1 MVCSKPARFFLMI
14 YNSLFL
20 ILGALLLGVG
30 VWSKVDKNFGSIWSR
45 VRAEKFVE
53 AADLE
58 ALSWIMIIIGLFT
71 IALGIIGFLG
81 SLNKSRS
88 LLSLYLIILT
98 VLFFGKIAGVYY
110 SISFKANFDSKFAVF
125 MNKTFTKSVVDND
138 RVSKETMDTFQ
149 SFFDCCGVNGPSD
162 YNQSVLPA
170 SCYESQNS
178 TAANNRSPFANGC
191 SSQIMKYVD
200 TRLPYISS
208 ALIIVLIVEFSAIVF
223 STCLC
228 SKKKFDYDSF

>member
-20 ILGALLLGVG
+20 ILGLLLLGVG
-30 VWSKVDKNFGSIWSR
+30 IWSRVDKNFSSIWSR

-53 AADLE
+53 SADLE
-58 ALSWIMIIIGLFT
+58 ALSWILIIIGLFT
-71 IALGIIGFLG
+71 IILSIVGFLG
-81 SLNKSRS
+81 SLKKSRY

-98 VLFFGKIAGVYY
+98 VLFIGKIAGVYY
-110 SISFKANFDSKFAVF
+110 SISFKANFDTEFSVF
-125 MNKTFTKSVVDND
+125 MNRTFTKSIVDKD
-138 RVSKETMDTFQ
+138 RVSIQTMDTFQ
-149 SFFDCCGVNGPSD
+149 KFFECCGVNGPRD
-162 YNQSVLPA
+162 YQTSAPA
-170 SCYESQNS
+170 SCYKSKNS
-178 TAANNRSPFANGC
+178 TTAQPFSNGC
-191 SSQIMKYVD
+191 LRQIMRYVD

-228 SKKKFDYDSF
+228 SKKKLDYDSF